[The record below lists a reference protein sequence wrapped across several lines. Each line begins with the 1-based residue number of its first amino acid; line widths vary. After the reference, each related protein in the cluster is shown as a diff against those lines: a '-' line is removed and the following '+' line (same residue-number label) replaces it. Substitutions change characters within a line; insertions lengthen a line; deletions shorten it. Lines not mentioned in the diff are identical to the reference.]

1 MLVPS
6 PKETSQLF
14 EIVCHRGAESFAPE
28 NTLASVDLAFSQ
40 GFKFVEID
48 VRETL
53 DGIPIVI
60 HDARVNRTTNSTGKI
75 KDLTYEQ
82 ATRLD
87 AGSWF
92 DKFFSGEK
100 LPKLENVLTL
110 AKGRGKVYIEIKEA
124 NPKTIIEIVE
134 KTGMLHDTFIWSENA
149 EDLDELSLLNH
160 KVYMLSIINI

>member
-1 MLVPS
+1 MEYAVINLKCWVS
-6 PKETSQLF
+6 FPKEASQLF

-28 NTLASVDLAFSQ
+28 KNSHFCRFAFSP

-87 AGSWF
+87 FW
-92 DKFFSGEK
+92 K
-100 LPKLENVLTL
+100 LV
-110 AKGRGKVYIEIKEA
+110 
-124 NPKTIIEIVE
+124 
-134 KTGMLHDTFIWSENA
+134 
-149 EDLDELSLLNH
+149 
-160 KVYMLSIINI
+160 